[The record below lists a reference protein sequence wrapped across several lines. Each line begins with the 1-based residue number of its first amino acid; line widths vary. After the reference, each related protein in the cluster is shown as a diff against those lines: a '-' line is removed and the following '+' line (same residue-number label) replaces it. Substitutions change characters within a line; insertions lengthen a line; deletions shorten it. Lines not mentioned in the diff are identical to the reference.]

1 MLDEY
6 IIYTWLQTT
15 RQSGCTAKKE
25 NKFKKYICIHTEP
38 CTNYLTYFRS
48 KYILDDTNT

>member
-1 MLDEY
+1 MLDEN
-6 IIYTWLQTT
+6 IIYIYGFSPLGTVAVQLQN
-15 RQSGCTAKKE
+15 E
-25 NKFKKYICIHTEP
+25 FKKYICIHTEP